1 MVALKFFSLLAK
13 LGQGMT
19 LLKKFDER
27 YKMTVVKV
35 DIDAFVLR
43 LRDCDLADFKLFF
56 KFYSHKRR
64 ILWFSR
70 SILSIF

>member
-1 MVALKFFSLLAK
+1 MGK

-27 YKMTVVKV
+27 KMTVVRV